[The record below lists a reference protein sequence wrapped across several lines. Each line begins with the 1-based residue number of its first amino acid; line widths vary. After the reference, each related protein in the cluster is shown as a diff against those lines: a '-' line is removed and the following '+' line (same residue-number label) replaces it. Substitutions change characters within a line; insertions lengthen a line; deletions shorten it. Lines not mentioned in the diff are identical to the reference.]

1 MKGFFDQLGRI
12 GEILAP
18 VAGSSS
24 SFFLAIQNHNNVEVQ
39 STLMNSSGGEMARAN
54 ESGYSAI
61 HCACRYNNMFAV
73 DMIMSKGKRR
83 SKRMKYFRGR
93 FRDSCSNFQIIEHQT
108 IF

>member
-24 SFFLAIQNHNNVEVQ
+24 TFFLAIQNHNNVEVR
-39 STLMNSSGGEMARAN
+39 SILMNSTGDEMARAN

-73 DMIMSKGKRR
+73 DMIMGQGK
-83 SKRMKYFRGR
+83 KRPTYVKYFRGR
-93 FRDSCSNFQIIEHQT
+93 FLDSCSNFQIIVHQT
-108 IF
+108 V

>member
-24 SFFLAIQNHNNVEVQ
+24 AFFLAIQNHNNVEVR
-39 STLMNSSGGEMARAN
+39 SILMNSTGDEMARAN

-73 DMIMSKGKRR
+73 DMIMGQGKERLTHVKHSPR
-83 SKRMKYFRGR
+83 R
-93 FRDSCSNFQIIEHQT
+93 FRDSYSNFQIIEHQT
-108 IF
+108 V